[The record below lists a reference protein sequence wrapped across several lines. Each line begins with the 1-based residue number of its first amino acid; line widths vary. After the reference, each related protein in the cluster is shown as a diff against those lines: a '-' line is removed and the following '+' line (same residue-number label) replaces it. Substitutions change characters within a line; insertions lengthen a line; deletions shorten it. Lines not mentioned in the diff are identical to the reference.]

1 MDFVVDQFKFLGLNN
16 REIRVFT
23 SIGTFGQMNMT
34 KIASRSQLP
43 RTTVDAIVRRL
54 FKQGLISKEKVNG
67 HFEYFV
73 QPSEVADKLDLLEQK
88 LRPKKPTEKEQEPS
102 ITEEKIND
110 EKNVIALN
118 PIDILEISFK
128 THRADRVRLMLSH
141 IQREGEK
148 SCVERL
154 RVYTKLAVENQMKFD
169 VLLSPQIADAIYGKK
184 HLFAYSQASLNIR
197 LNIIPAFYSILE
209 HDVCMFRDSVMLI
222 HTHKNTIEKIDSLT
236 HVDLCNHLLT
246 IASEVG
252 WSVDLVT
259 WLNK

>member
-23 SIGTFGQMNMT
+23 SIGTFGHMNMT

-54 FKQGLISKEKVNG
+54 FKQGLISKEKING

-73 QPSEVADKLDLLEQK
+73 HPSEVADKLDLLEQK
-88 LRPKKPTEKEQEPS
+88 LRPKKPTERKES
-102 ITEEKIND
+102 STEEKTND
-110 EKNVIALN
+110 EKNVIAIY
-118 PIDILEISFK
+118 PIDILENNFQ
-128 THRADRVRLMLSH
+128 THRGDRVRLMLSH
-141 IQREGEK
+141 VQREGEK

-154 RVYTKLAVENQMKFD
+154 QEYVKMAVENQIKFD
-169 VLLSPQIADAIYGKK
+169 VLLSPQIADVIYGKK
-184 HLFAYSQASLNIR
+184 DLFEYSQNSLNIR
-197 LNIIPAFYSILE
+197 LNIVPAFYSILE

-222 HTHKNTIEKIDSLT
+222 HTHKNTIEKIDSST

-252 WSVDLVT
+252 WSVDLGT
-259 WLNK
+259 WLSK